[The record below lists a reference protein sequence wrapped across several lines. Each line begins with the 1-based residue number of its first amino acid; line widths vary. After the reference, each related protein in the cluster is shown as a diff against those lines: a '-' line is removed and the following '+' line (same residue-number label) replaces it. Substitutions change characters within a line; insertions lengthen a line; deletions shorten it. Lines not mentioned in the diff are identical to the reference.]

1 MSERLSPHAALIYV
15 MVVMAAADRRMSDRE
30 MKMIGTLVQSLP
42 VFGDFDPER
51 LVQTSEDCAA
61 LLGGADG
68 LDKVLSRVRASLP
81 ENLRETAYAL
91 AVEVAAADGKA
102 SQEELRLLEIIRHTL
117 PVERLAAAAIERGA
131 HARFATL

>member
-1 MSERLSPHAALIYV
+1 MSERLSPHAALIYL

-30 MKMIGTLVQSLP
+30 LKTIGALVQSLP
-42 VFGDFDPER
+42 IFSGFDPEH
-51 LVQTSEDCAA
+51 LVQTSKDCAA
-61 LLGGADG
+61 LLGGPDG

-81 ENLRETAYAL
+81 ESLRETAYAL

-117 PVERLAAAAIERGA
+117 PVERLAAAAIERSA